1 MIIEEIPVEYK
12 YVQEKVPYKWPEADF
27 VVHVGVSSAAN
38 DITIEE
44 CAKNCGYTRNA
55 WITLDNTFLLISSYY
70 FLVIWRLNF

>member
-12 YVQEKVPYKWPEADF
+12 YVQENVPYKWPEADF

-55 WITLDNTFLLISSYY
+55 
-70 FLVIWRLNF
+70 